1 LLGIRVDDGD
11 AIVQV
16 LAKGL
21 EVFVGLA
28 AFVDS
33 FYNGL
38 LALTTACI
46 ERPGG
51 RVDGI
56 LASIAAGTITQSS
69 AACAVNLYGAGS
81 NLELVGTEG
90 MMWVV
95 LRGEVV
101 GESACGEMGG
111 GSKRLG
117 EVAAVAGEAGGR
129 GAVGA
134 FAAVEDLGEEAV
146 SQSVIGRQSPAISC
160 DMFRMGKRTVGRAAG
175 SGAGGGPGRTRA
187 GDGRRARLQCGRGTA
202 SCHAAVEARGAG
214 GASIVVY
221 GEGGGRQEGQ
231 QVEDSELPSAC

>member
-1 LLGIRVDDGD
+1 LT
-11 AIVQV
+11 
-16 LAKGL
+16 KGL

-28 AFVDS
+28 TFVDS

-56 LASIAAGTITQSS
+56 LASLAAGTITQSS

-146 SQSVIGRQSPAISC
+146 WQSVTGRQSS
-160 DMFRMGKRTVGRAAG
+160 VV
-175 SGAGGGPGRTRA
+175 S
-187 GDGRRARLQCGRGTA
+187 RRSSAVTCSGRGNA
-202 SCHAAVEARGAG
+202 LSDEQLEVALAVDLG
-214 GASIVVY
+214 GLEQAMGVAHVY
-221 GEGGGRQEGQ
+221 RVGGGRLHVTQRSRRG
-231 QVEDSELPSAC
+231 AWAGRA